1 MSMDYRLPNPNK
13 KLTENLVR
21 QFAER
26 SVKGSDENP
35 SSEVE
40 NTLTVLR
47 DNGDTYTVL
56 VTVKDEKTGEVTQR
70 EETISREAFEAAV
83 KNGYLKKQ

>member
-1 MSMDYRLPNPNK
+1 MSMDYRLTNPNK

-26 SVKGSDENP
+26 AAKKADEDSP
-35 SSEVE
+35 SEAE
-40 NTLTVLR
+40 NTLIVLS

-70 EETISREAFEAAV
+70 EETISREAFETAV
-83 KNGYLKKQ
+83 KKGYLKKQ

>member
-1 MSMDYRLPNPNK
+1 MSMDYRLTNPNK
-13 KLTENLVR
+13 KLTENLVL

-47 DNGDTYTVL
+47 DNGETYTVL

-83 KNGYLKKQ
+83 KNGYLEKQ

>member
-1 MSMDYRLPNPNK
+1 MSMDYRLTNPNK

-35 SSEVE
+35 ASEVE

-47 DNGDTYTVL
+47 DNGDLYTVL
-56 VTVKDEKTGEVTQR
+56 VTVKDEETGEVTQR
-70 EETISREAFEAAV
+70 EETISRETFEAAV

>member
-13 KLTENLVR
+13 KMAENLVR

-26 SVKGSDENP
+26 AAKGADEN
-35 SSEVE
+35 SSSDAE
-40 NTLTVLR
+40 NSLTVLR

-83 KNGYLKKQ
+83 KNGYLEKQ

>member
-1 MSMDYRLPNPNK
+1 MSMDYRLTNPNK
-13 KLTENLVR
+13 KLTENLVL

-26 SVKGSDENP
+26 ASKGADENP
-35 SSEVE
+35 SSEAE

-83 KNGYLKKQ
+83 KNGYLEKQ

>member
-1 MSMDYRLPNPNK
+1 MGLHYSIPNPNK

-35 SSEVE
+35 ASEVE

-70 EETISREAFEAAV
+70 EETISRQAFEAAV

>member
-13 KLTENLVR
+13 KLAENLVR

-26 SVKGSDENP
+26 SVKGPDENTA
-35 SSEVE
+35 SKAE

-70 EETISREAFEAAV
+70 EKLFPDKHLRLL
-83 KNGYLKKQ
+83 LKTVT

>member
-1 MSMDYRLPNPNK
+1 MDYRLTNPNK

-35 SSEVE
+35 ASEVE

-47 DNGDTYTVL
+47 DNGDSYTVL
-56 VTVKDEKTGEVTQR
+56 VTVKDEETGEVTQR

-83 KNGYLKKQ
+83 KKGYLKKH

>member
-1 MSMDYRLPNPNK
+1 MGLYYSIPNPNK
-13 KLTENLVR
+13 RMTENLVR

-26 SVKGSDENP
+26 AVKGAAENP
-35 SSEVE
+35 SSEAE
-40 NTLTVLR
+40 NSLTVLR
-47 DNGDTYTVL
+47 DNGDTYTIL

-70 EETISREAFEAAV
+70 EETISRQVFEDAV

>member
-13 KLTENLVR
+13 KIIDKLVLD
-21 QFAER
+21 FAKT
-26 SVKGSDENP
+26 SSDEVKNN
-35 SSEVE
+35 S
-40 NTLTVLR
+40 LTVLR

-56 VTVKDEKTGEVTQR
+56 VTVKDEKTGEVSQR

>member
-1 MSMDYRLPNPNK
+1 MSMDYRLTNPNK

-26 SVKGSDENP
+26 AAKGADENP

-83 KNGYLKKQ
+83 KNGYLEKQ

>member
-13 KLTENLVR
+13 KIIDKLILD
-21 QFAER
+21 FAR
-26 SVKGSDENP
+26 KSSDEDKNN
-35 SSEVE
+35 S
-40 NTLTVLR
+40 LTVLR

-70 EETISREAFEAAV
+70 EETISRQVFEDAV

>member
-1 MSMDYRLPNPNK
+1 MSMDYRIPNPNK
-13 KLTENLVR
+13 KVTESLVL

-26 SVKGSDENP
+26 SVKGADENP
-35 SSEVE
+35 SSEAE

-47 DNGDTYTVL
+47 DNADTYTVL

-83 KNGYLKKQ
+83 KNGYMKKQ

>member
-1 MSMDYRLPNPNK
+1 MTMDYRLTNPNK
-13 KLTENLVR
+13 KLTEDLVR

-47 DNGDTYTVL
+47 DNGETYTVL

-83 KNGYLKKQ
+83 KNGYLEKQ

>member
-26 SVKGSDENP
+26 AAKKADEDSP
-35 SSEVE
+35 SETE

-70 EETISREAFEAAV
+70 EETISRQVFEAAV
-83 KNGYLKKQ
+83 KKGYLKKQ

>member
-1 MSMDYRLPNPNK
+1 MSMDYKLPNPNK
-13 KLTENLVR
+13 KLTENLVC
-21 QFAER
+21 QFAEKAA
-26 SVKGSDENP
+26 KGSDENP
-35 SSEVE
+35 ASEVE

-47 DNGDTYTVL
+47 DNGDSYTVL
-56 VTVKDEKTGEVTQR
+56 VTVKDEETGEVTQR

>member
-13 KLTENLVR
+13 KMAENLVR

-26 SVKGSDENP
+26 AAKKAEENP
-35 SSEVE
+35 SSETG
-40 NTLTVLR
+40 NSLTVLR

-70 EETISREAFEAAV
+70 EETISRQAFEAAV
-83 KNGYLKKQ
+83 KNCYLKKE

>member
-13 KLTENLVR
+13 KMAENLVR

-26 SVKGSDENP
+26 AAKKAEENP
-35 SSEVE
+35 SSGVE

-47 DNGDTYTVL
+47 DNGDSYTVL
-56 VTVKDEKTGEVTQR
+56 VTVKDEETGEVTQR

-83 KNGYLKKQ
+83 KNGYLKKE

>member
-1 MSMDYRLPNPNK
+1 MSMDYRLTNPNK
-13 KLTENLVR
+13 KLTENLVC

-40 NTLTVLR
+40 NTLAVLR
-47 DNGDTYTVL
+47 DNGETYTVL

-83 KNGYLKKQ
+83 KNGYLEKQ

>member
-1 MSMDYRLPNPNK
+1 MSMDYRLTNPNK

-26 SVKGSDENP
+26 AAKGADEN
-35 SSEVE
+35 SSSDAE
-40 NTLTVLR
+40 NSLTVLR

-56 VTVKDEKTGEVTQR
+56 VTVKDEETGEVTQR
-70 EETISREAFEAAV
+70 EETISRKAFEAAV

>member
-1 MSMDYRLPNPNK
+1 MSMDYRVTNPNK

-47 DNGDTYTVL
+47 DNGETYTVL

-70 EETISREAFEAAV
+70 EETISRAAFEAAV
-83 KNGYLKKQ
+83 RNGYLEKQ

>member
-1 MSMDYRLPNPNK
+1 MGLHYSIPNLNK
-13 KLTENLVR
+13 KLSENLVR

-26 SVKGSDENP
+26 ASKEADANP
-35 SSEVE
+35 SSETE
-40 NTLTVLR
+40 NTLNVLR

-70 EETISREAFEAAV
+70 EETISREAFEAAL

>member
-1 MSMDYRLPNPNK
+1 MGLDYSIPNPNK
-13 KLTENLVR
+13 RMTENLVR

-26 SVKGSDENP
+26 AVKGADENP
-35 SSEVE
+35 SSEAD
-40 NTLTVLR
+40 NSLTVLR

-70 EETISREAFEAAV
+70 EETISRQVFEDAV

>member
-13 KLTENLVR
+13 KPTENLVR

-26 SVKGSDENP
+26 SVKGSDESP
-35 SSEVE
+35 ASEAE

-70 EETISREAFEAAV
+70 EETISRQAFEAAV
-83 KNGYLKKQ
+83 KNGYLKKE

>member
-1 MSMDYRLPNPNK
+1 MSMDYRIPDPNK
-13 KLTENLVR
+13 KITDKLVLD
-21 QFAER
+21 FAR
-26 SVKGSDENP
+26 KSSDEDKNN
-35 SSEVE
+35 S
-40 NTLTVLR
+40 LTVLR
-47 DNGDTYTVL
+47 DNGETYTVL

>member
-1 MSMDYRLPNPNK
+1 MSMDYRLTNPNK

-35 SSEVE
+35 ASEVE

-47 DNGDTYTVL
+47 DNGDSYTVL
-56 VTVKDEKTGEVTQR
+56 VTVKDEETGEVTQR